1 MVESFLLI
9 EEAKEIPESYEEEV
23 NFKKITL
30 KKKTQK
36 EKLIIFDLD
45 ETLTHCT
52 LNDSPDQWENSEII
66 ITIPGKKQKA
76 PINIWKS
83 AWECLR
89 EAGKHFEV
97 VVFTAS
103 VKDYADAIL
112 DFLDPEDSLIHHRF
126 YRDSCIQRVFPQGEK
141 FYVKDLRIFEN
152 FDLKDIVIVDNA
164 VYSFIN

>member
-1 MVESFLLI
+1 MIV
-9 EEAKEIPESYEEEV
+9 
-23 NFKKITL
+23 
-30 KKKTQK
+30 
-36 EKLIIFDLD
+36 FDLD

-52 LNDSPDQWENSEII
+52 LNDPLVQRENSDII
-66 ITIPGKKQKA
+66 ISIPGKTQKA

-83 AWECLR
+83 ARECLQ
-89 EAGKHFEV
+89 EAGKYFEV

-112 DFLDPEDSLIHHRF
+112 DFLDPEETLIHHRF
-126 YRDSCIQRVFPQGEK
+126 YRDSCIQRVFPQGDK

-152 FDLKDIVIVDNA
+152 FELKDIVIVDNA

>member
-1 MVESFLLI
+1 MYLELINHIVESFLLI

-66 ITIPGKKQKA
+66 ISIPG
-76 PINIWKS
+76 
-83 AWECLR
+83 
-89 EAGKHFEV
+89 
-97 VVFTAS
+97 
-103 VKDYADAIL
+103 
-112 DFLDPEDSLIHHRF
+112 
-126 YRDSCIQRVFPQGEK
+126 
-141 FYVKDLRIFEN
+141 
-152 FDLKDIVIVDNA
+152 
-164 VYSFIN
+164 